1 MVCASAS
8 PTVAAMALILV
19 VHNDDAIRGLI
30 CRTLTAS
37 GHTVCGVRDGA
48 SALHICAERGGA
60 VGLMMVDSDLPD
72 MSPCELT
79 HLAKT
84 DWPDLKLVILGSNP
98 EGGAHADLLPK
109 PLAVSALADEVRR
122 RLESG

>member
-37 GHTVCGVRDGA
+37 GHTACGVRDGV
-48 SALHICAERGGA
+48 SALHICAQADGSVE
-60 VGLMMVDSDLPD
+60 LMLVDSDLPD
-72 MSPCELT
+72 MSPRELT

-84 DWPDLKLVILGSNP
+84 DWPDLKLIFLGGSP
-98 EGGAHADLLPK
+98 DRSAQVDMIPK
-109 PLAVSALADEVRR
+109 PLVVSTLAEVVCR
-122 RLESG
+122 RLPAG